1 MSKRV
6 LNWPGKMK
14 KGRWVRSK
22 RIGIARYVLVI
33 LPGKI
38 DMAGLTM
45 PDLPDLTKLT
55 NDKVR

>member
-1 MSKRV
+1 M
-6 LNWPGKMK
+6 NWPGKIK

-45 PDLPDLTKLT
+45 PDLPDLTNLT

>member
-1 MSKRV
+1 M
-6 LNWPGKMK
+6 NWPSKIK
-14 KGRWVRSK
+14 KGGWVGSK

-38 DMAGLTM
+38 DRAGLTM
-45 PDLPDLTKLT
+45 PDLPDLTNLT

>member
-6 LNWPGKMK
+6 LNWPGNMK
-14 KGRWVRSK
+14 KGRWVRSN
-22 RIGIARYVLVI
+22 RIGIARYALVI

-45 PDLPDLTKLT
+45 PDLPDLTNLT

>member
-6 LNWPGKMK
+6 ELARQHQEGYM
-14 KGRWVRSK
+14 GVRSK

>member
-14 KGRWVRSK
+14 KGRWVRSN
-22 RIGIARYVLVI
+22 RIGIARYMLVI
-33 LPGKI
+33 LPDK
-38 DMAGLTM
+38 MAGLTM
-45 PDLPDLTKLT
+45 PDLPDLTNLT